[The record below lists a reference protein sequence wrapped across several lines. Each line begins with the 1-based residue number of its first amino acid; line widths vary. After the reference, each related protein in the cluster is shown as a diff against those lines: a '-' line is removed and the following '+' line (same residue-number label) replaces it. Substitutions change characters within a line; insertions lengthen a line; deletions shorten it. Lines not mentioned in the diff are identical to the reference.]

1 MREIPDIIILAGP
14 NGSGKSSVLE
24 AIAYAKEAV
33 ASYSQNNPMINRI
46 NNTQLISSNA
56 DSAKIEVDFLLND
69 NEKRI
74 LKSMNLHY
82 NDIESLVVTIENTVS
97 GRRKNHNVNPLG
109 SNISDGFRYVLSTH
123 GETPNLG
130 LMDYIDAHR
139 IFHRQEV
146 STFNFSINSE
156 NDRQKRFSSAAEKFN
171 QLKNTLLRLHT
182 MDSFQLREDF
192 KKGELSEDKEKY
204 LVMDRKIEKA
214 FELLASKKYEGIDIN
229 SNPFKFEVSTP
240 LGEIDID
247 ELSSGE
253 KEIIFILLELLALN
267 LNNSI
272 ILFDEP
278 DLHLNEGV
286 QHKFIEFIK
295 SLGKHNQIWM
305 TTHSASII
313 NTAESDSLFRVEL
326 HNPQR
331 NNNQVVKILD
341 NNSRIELLYNVLGT
355 KSILTLGEKIVFL
368 EGVVDN
374 DKFIFDTWFD
384 NLKNSI
390 VFVSSGSVNNI
401 NKITEK
407 NLSLLE
413 ESTKFNYF
421 YCIRDGDFAIKGQKQ
436 NELSPKQRLFQL
448 ERYHIENYLLDEE
461 LIYDIVRVYHKNN
474 LNSHDDVRNALKSS
488 INKHKNNFILKILE
502 NRINNMIFLDRF
514 SVRGDFNKMDRM
526 EILQQITQYE
536 QTLKSLSQTP
546 LRSDKLMMECETY
559 FDNILNSSND
569 RWKYE
574 LPGRDILKFFIQDHL
589 HNLIHYE
596 LFRDSLVDKIKVKGI
611 PEDIQTIIEKI
622 ANE

>member
-1 MREIPDIIILAGP
+1 MNNIPDTVILAGP
-14 NGSGKSSVLE
+14 NGSGKSSLLE

-33 ASYSQNNPMINRI
+33 VSYSQSNPLTNRI

-56 DSAKIEVDFLLND
+56 DLARIEVDFLLND
-69 NEKRI
+69 DEKRI
-74 LKSMNLHY
+74 LESMDLHY
-82 NDIESLVVTIENTVS
+82 NDVESLIVTIEKTVS
-97 GRRKNHNVNPLG
+97 ARRKNHSINALNSNV
-109 SNISDGFRYVLSTH
+109 SDGFRYVLSNH

-139 IFHRQEV
+139 IFRRQEL
-146 STFNFSINSE
+146 SGFNFSINSE
-156 NDRQKRFSSAAEKFN
+156 NERQKRFSSAAEKFN

-182 MDSFQLREDF
+182 VDYFHLGEDF
-192 KKGELSEDKEKY
+192 KKGQLSEDKEKY

-214 FELLASKKYEGIDIN
+214 FELLSSKKYEGIDIH

-240 LGEIDID
+240 LGKIDID

-253 KEIIFILLELLALN
+253 KEIIFILLELLTLN

-295 SLGKHNQIWM
+295 SLGKDNQIWM

-313 NTAESDSLFRVEL
+313 NTAESESLFRVEL
-326 HNPQR
+326 HDPQR

-341 NNSRIELLYNVLGT
+341 NDSRIELLYDVLGT

-368 EGVVDN
+368 EGVADN

-407 NLSLLE
+407 NLLLLE

-421 YCIRDGDFAIKGQKQ
+421 YCIRDGDFAIRGQKQ
-436 NELSPKQRLFQL
+436 TESSTNQRLFQL
-448 ERYHIENYLLDEE
+448 ERYHIENYLLDEK

-474 LNSHDDVRNALKSS
+474 LNSPDDVRKALKYS
-488 INKHKNNFILKILE
+488 IDKHRNNFILKILE
-502 NRINNMIFLDRF
+502 NRINNMIFLEKF
-514 SVRGDFNKMDRM
+514 SVRGDFNNMDRM
-526 EILQQITQYE
+526 EIIQQITQYE
-536 QTLKSLSQTP
+536 QTLKSLSETP
-546 LRSDKLMMECETY
+546 LNADELMTECETC
-559 FDNILNSSND
+559 FDNILNSSTD

-596 LFRDSLVDKIKVKGI
+596 LLRDTLVDKIKVQGI
-611 PEDIQTIIEKI
+611 PEDIESIIAKI
-622 ANE
+622 ANK